1 MIAISIITL
10 ESIRK
15 QWMIYFDRHS
25 FLFYINCCIDGHKKL
40 KSNMFNLLSA
50 LIKKIKSSVSCIL
63 RSIFI
68 LYYLTLL
75 CGYSFY
81 LFGTCDG
88 ASNQSRATRMW
99 LVSVMYVCCGVYVY
113 IFLYNH
119 N

>member
-50 LIKKIKSSVSCIL
+50 LIKKNQKLCKLYFEINIYPIL
-63 RSIFI
+63 SH
-68 LYYLTLL
+68 TV
-75 CGYSFY
+75 
-81 LFGTCDG
+81 
-88 ASNQSRATRMW
+88 MW
-99 LVSVMYVCCGVYVY
+99 
-113 IFLYNH
+113 IFLLPLWH
-119 N
+119 M